1 MRSLG
6 TRRAALVAGAATV
19 AAVALV
25 GCSAGQVAE
34 TSLKRPSNMGV
45 NQDNSDHSVAI
56 RNLAVIYNGPEG
68 YPAGSSAPLQ
78 LGIYNQTTQPVTVLV
93 SSPPPAPGTT
103 DNGVVSG
110 RSVVLVGGTPSTPS
124 TAIPEPSG
132 SRDVA
137 VPDTS
142 GGPSGSVEQPSGQP
156 SASGSAS
163 AAPADSIAGPAR
175 ITVGPLG
182 SVTFLP
188 GDKESLQVVGL
199 TGKLLPGMSL
209 NLIFEFSNGA
219 QPLTLQAPVGTPAS
233 PASRAPGIENE
244 NTEQ

>member
-19 AAVALV
+19 AAVALA

-34 TSLKRPSNMGV
+34 TSLKRTSNMGV
-45 NQDNSDHSVAI
+45 NQDNSNATVGI
-56 RNLAVIYNGPEG
+56 RNLAVTCNSTAG
-68 YPAGSSAPLQ
+68 YPAGATAPLQ
-78 LGIYNQTTQPVTVLV
+78 LGIYNQSTQPVTVLV
-93 SSPPPAPGTT
+93 SSPPPAPGTA

-110 RSVVLVGGTPSTPS
+110 RSIVLVGGTPSTPS

-132 SRDVA
+132 SRDAA
-137 VPDTS
+137 VPDPS
-142 GGPSGSVEQPSGQP
+142 GSPSGSVEQPSGSPSGQP
-156 SASGSAS
+156 SAS
-163 AAPADSIAGPAR
+163 AAPPETIAGPAR
-175 ITVGPLG
+175 ITVAPLG
-182 SVTFLP
+182 SATFLP
-188 GDKESLQVVGL
+188 GDKELLQVVGL

-209 NLIFEFSNGA
+209 NLVFEFSNGA
-219 QPLTLQAPVGTPAS
+219 QPLTLQAPVGIPMS